1 MKIKVISK
9 AHLKG
14 TSKKTDN
21 PYDFIQV
28 HYNGPA
34 RGVEDLAALT
44 ANLDPALYPFAD
56 VVIGCEYTLEFD
68 NRGYPVTFLPVTKS

>member
-44 ANLDPALYPFAD
+44 RSEEHTSELQSQ
-56 VVIGCEYTLEFD
+56 
-68 NRGYPVTFLPVTKS
+68 R